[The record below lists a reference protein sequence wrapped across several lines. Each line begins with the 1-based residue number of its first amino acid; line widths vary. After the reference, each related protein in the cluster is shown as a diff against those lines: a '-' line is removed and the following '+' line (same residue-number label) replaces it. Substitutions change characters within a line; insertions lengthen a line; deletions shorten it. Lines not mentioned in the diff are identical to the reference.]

1 MDGLNKS
8 AFDTKIVW
16 QKVKN
21 HFNIESQHDLLDHC
35 YAKFDKAFF
44 ASLCA
49 SLAESANQGDPLCVH
64 LFTEAGRFLA
74 KSAWALL
81 PKVCDGLLENGVFSV
96 VCVGSVWKSWH
107 LLEPGFTKEIN
118 ARELRFD
125 LKMLRLTQ
133 SMAIGA
139 AYIAADAI
147 KFDLPRNY
155 ANNYEIFH
163 RYGKATK
170 AHTTNGTTTANGI
183 GQTNG
188 TNGTNGTHGT
198 NGTNGT
204 EHKKTQNGTMSDGTA
219 TNGVAKKCPSIAVV

>member
-1 MDGLNKS
+1 MDGLVKS
-8 AFDTKIVW
+8 AFDTKVVW
-16 QKVKN
+16 QKIKN
-21 HFNIESQHDLLDHC
+21 HFNIGSQHDLLDHC

-49 SLAESANQGDPLCVH
+49 SLAESANQGDPLSVH

-74 KSAWALL
+74 KSASALL
-81 PKVCDGLLENGVFSV
+81 PKVCDDLLENGEFSV

-107 LLEPGFTKEIN
+107 LLEPGFSKEIN
-118 ARELRFD
+118 STERRFG
-125 LKMLRLTQ
+125 LKLLRLTQ

-163 RYGKATK
+163 RYERWTK
-170 AHTTNGTTTANGI
+170 PQTNGTTN

-188 TNGTNGTHGT
+188 TDHAKTNGTT
-198 NGTNGT
+198 V
-204 EHKKTQNGTMSDGTA
+204 A
-219 TNGVAKKCPSIAVV
+219 TNGVTKKCPSVTVV

>member
-1 MDGLNKS
+1 MFDDFDGLNKS

-16 QKVKN
+16 QKIKN

-49 SLAESANQGDPLCVH
+49 SLSESANQGDALSVH

-74 KSAWALL
+74 KSAVALL
-81 PKVCDGLLENGVFSV
+81 PKVCDDLLENGEFSV

-107 LLEPGFTKEIN
+107 LLELGFSKEIN
-118 ARELRFD
+118 ATERRFG

-163 RYGKATK
+163 HYGRWAKP
-170 AHTTNGTTTANGI
+170 
-183 GQTNG
+183 QTNG
-188 TNGTNGTHGT
+188 TSNGTSLG
-198 NGTNGT
+198 
-204 EHKKTQNGTMSDGTA
+204 A
-219 TNGVAKKCPSIAVV
+219 TNATANGSSNGETNAAEHTKSNGALSNGSSAINSVTKKCSSITVV

>member
-8 AFDTKIVW
+8 VFDTKIVW
-16 QKVKN
+16 QKIKN

-49 SLAESANQGDPLCVH
+49 SLSEAANQGDELCVH

-74 KSAWALL
+74 KSACALL
-81 PKVCDGLLENGVFSV
+81 PKVSNELLVDGEFSV

-107 LLEPGFTKEIN
+107 LLEPGFSKEIN
-118 ARELRFD
+118 TTEHRFG

-139 AYIAADAI
+139 TYIAADAI
-147 KFDLPRNY
+147 KFNLPRNY
-155 ANNYEIFH
+155 ANNYKIFH
-163 RYGKATK
+163 RYGRSTIPQ
-170 AHTTNGTTTANGI
+170 TNGKMNN

-188 TNGTNGTHGT
+188 TAH
-198 NGTNGT
+198 GT
-204 EHKKTQNGTMSDGTA
+204 EHNNTKANANTA
-219 TNGVAKKCPSIAVV
+219 TSGITKKCSSITVV

>member
-1 MDGLNKS
+1 MFDDLDGLNKS
-8 AFDTKIVW
+8 TFDTKIVW
-16 QKVKN
+16 QKIKN
-21 HFNIESQHDLLDHC
+21 HFNIETQHDLLDHC

-44 ASLCA
+44 AGLCA
-49 SLAESANQGDPLCVH
+49 SLSESANQGDALSVH
-64 LFTEAGRFLA
+64 LFTEAGRYLA
-74 KSAWALL
+74 KSASALL
-81 PKVCDGLLENGVFSV
+81 PKVSDDLLENGEFSV

-107 LLEPGFTKEIN
+107 LLEPGFSKEIN
-118 ARELRFD
+118 ATERRFG

-163 RYGKATK
+163 RYGRWTK
-170 AHTTNGTTTANGI
+170 QQANGTTNGTASAIANGSSN

-188 TNGTNGTHGT
+188 TEHTKVNGAKSNGSAAAAAINSVT
-198 NGTNGT
+198 
-204 EHKKTQNGTMSDGTA
+204 
-219 TNGVAKKCPSIAVV
+219 KKCSSITVV

>member
-8 AFDTKIVW
+8 EFDTKIVW
-16 QKVKN
+16 QKIKN
-21 HFNIESQHDLLDHC
+21 HFKIETQHDLLDHC

-49 SLAESANQGDPLCVH
+49 SLAESANQGDPLSVN

-74 KSAWALL
+74 KSASALL
-81 PKVCDGLLENGVFSV
+81 PKVSDDLLENGVFSL

-107 LLEPGFTKEIN
+107 LLESGFSKEIN
-118 ARELRFD
+118 TTERRFG
-125 LKMLRLTQ
+125 LKLLRLTQ

-139 AYIAADAI
+139 AYLAADAI

-163 RYGKATK
+163 RYEQRWTK
-170 AHTTNGTTTANGI
+170 PQTNGTNNGQTN

-188 TNGTNGTHGT
+188 TTNGQ
-198 NGTNGT
+198 TNGT
-204 EHKKTQNGTMSDGTA
+204 EHTKSNGTAAAINAVT
-219 TNGVAKKCPSIAVV
+219 KKCSSITVV

>member
-8 AFDTKIVW
+8 TFDTKIVW
-16 QKVKN
+16 QKIKN
-21 HFNIESQHDLLDHC
+21 HFKIESQHDLLDHC

-49 SLAESANQGDPLCVH
+49 SLSESANAGDPLSVH

-81 PKVCDGLLENGVFSV
+81 PKVSDELLENDEFSV

-107 LLEPGFTKEIN
+107 LLEPGFSKEID
-118 ARELRFD
+118 ATERRFG
-125 LKMLRLTQ
+125 LKLLRLTQ

-147 KFDLPRNY
+147 KFYLPRNY
-155 ANNYEIFH
+155 ENNYEIFH
-163 RYGKATK
+163 RYGRWVKPQTNGTSNG
-170 AHTTNGTTTANGI
+170 TTNGHSNGTKTN

-188 TNGTNGTHGT
+188 TEHTKANGTLSNGSAAA
-198 NGTNGT
+198 
-204 EHKKTQNGTMSDGTA
+204 K
-219 TNGVAKKCPSIAVV
+219 GVAKKCSSITVV